1 MATDSLESAYRR
13 TWWALVLRGL
23 FGLAIGVVVLWK
35 PLESTAAFAL
45 VIALWAIVTGFTEIV
60 QAFDLQSVFSRWW
73 VVLLSGLVSV
83 GFGVAALYYYP
94 DLSLTFIVVWVA
106 WWLLFTGGLA
116 VYLAIQERRLSIPW
130 GWTLTFG
137 ILSIASGVAALF
149 YPQVTLGA
157 IMGLIAAFSIVSGV
171 VLLFG
176 AYKMA
181 SIKSDLAA
189 TFGSAR
195 PT

>member
-94 DLSLTFIVVWVA
+94 DLSLTFIVVWAA

-181 SIKSDLAA
+181 SIKSDLAS

>member
-1 MATDSLESAYRR
+1 MAIDSLESAYRR

-60 QAFDLQSVFSRWW
+60 QAFALQSVFSRWW

-94 DLSLTFIVVWVA
+94 ELSLAFIVIWAA
-106 WWLLFTGGLA
+106 WWLLFSGGLA
-116 VYLAIQERRLSIPW
+116 VYLAIEARRLSMPW

-137 ILSIASGVAALF
+137 ILSIVAGVAALV
-149 YPQVTLGA
+149 YPQLTLGA
-157 IMGLIAAFSIVSGV
+157 IMGLIAAFAIASGV
-171 VLLFG
+171 ALLFG
-176 AYKMA
+176 AYKLA
-181 SIKSDLAA
+181 SIKSDLTA
-189 TFGSAR
+189 TFGSPR
-195 PT
+195 QT